1 MNLHHPWDMD
11 SIEILSTK
19 KFCDLFLE
27 KYQTDLLIRGLMNI
41 KFCKLDRLGE
51 AYLATFAVPDMEEP
65 SRNKKTFGF
74 CLIGDKLCFFD
85 DTDTVRPLIEEI
97 NRFRISDMD
106 SPVLFLYHF
115 LEQLIRN
122 DIAKLQNYED
132 RLSQLEGLLL
142 QTELRHFEQ
151 QIFTVRKDLS
161 KICSYYRQLSDVCET
176 IGKYMTAP
184 ENPQYSQLYEL
195 LDDKVER
202 LLDMVQMLI
211 DYSIQLREMHETGIN
226 MRQNQ
231 IMQTLTMVT
240 TLFMPLSLIAAWYGM
255 NFASMPELT
264 AKHGYPAIIALCLVV
279 ICLEIIVFR
288 KKRWFWG
295 GN

>member
-1 MNLHHPWDMD
+1 MNSYQTWNMD

-41 KFCKLDRLGE
+41 KFCKLDRLGK
-51 AYLATFAVPDMEEP
+51 AYLTTFAVPDLEKP

-74 CLIGDKLCFFD
+74 CLIDKNLWFFD

-97 NRFRISDMD
+97 NRSRISDID

-151 QIFTVRKDLS
+151 QIFIVRKDLS

-176 IGKYMTAP
+176 IGKYITAP
-184 ENPQYSQLYEL
+184 EYPHCSQLYEL

-202 LLDMVQMLI
+202 LYDMVQMLI
-211 DYSIQLREMHETGIN
+211 DYSIQLREMHETGID

-231 IMQTLTMVT
+231 IMRTLTIVT

-255 NFASMPELT
+255 NFTTMPELG
-264 AKHGYPAIIALCLVV
+264 AKHGYPAIIVLCLAI
-279 ICLEIIVFR
+279 ICLEIIIFR
-288 KKRWFWG
+288 KKRWF
-295 GN
+295 